1 MDERWSEQKRRQDLD
16 DLNNESAGRD
26 VGRISRFHHDRDP
39 QTIEQK
45 KREREARESALM
57 RMMRDP
63 AYVAAYQ
70 EAWDAID
77 RAQAALDAALL
88 ENAEEAERLAENI
101 REMES
106 RAARLPDG
114 SLIFRAADGSIRG
127 ADGHRLRS
135 DAVPASLIFPLEAPS
150 YEDYAASRDALN
162 SARAHGH
169 DLSRI
174 QTEVIDRAAA
184 RAGSETDP
192 PTPEELRGIRDRMDT
207 VAEHVAARDT
217 AAVFAELDPAPE
229 EPADIQHSD
238 DLILDLPTLR

>member
-63 AYVAAYQ
+63 AYAAAYQ
-70 EAWDAID
+70 AAWDAID
-77 RAQAALDAALL
+77 RAQVALDAALL

-101 REMES
+101 RELES

-114 SLIFRAADGSIRG
+114 SLIFRAVDGSIRG

-150 YEDYAASRDALN
+150 YEDYAASQGALL
-162 SARAHGH
+162 SVRARGH

-174 QTEVIDRAAA
+174 QTEVIDPAAA
-184 RAGSETDP
+184 RAGNETSPLTIEEYGDLASQMSE
-192 PTPEELRGIRDRMDT
+192 L
-207 VAEHVAARDT
+207 A
-217 AAVFAELDPAPE
+217 
-229 EPADIQHSD
+229 D
-238 DLILDLPTLR
+238 DLHEGRIPDLDANQAAAAASPPESAPLIALTELPALD

>member
-63 AYVAAYQ
+63 AYAAAYQ

-88 ENAEEAERLAENI
+88 ENAEEAERLVEI
-101 REMES
+101 VREMES

-114 SLIFRAADGSIRG
+114 SLVFRAADGSIRG

-150 YEDYAASRDALN
+150 YEDYAASQGALL
-162 SARAHGH
+162 SARVRGH
-169 DLSRI
+169 DLSRVHD
-174 QTEVIDRAAA
+174 EVIRPAIDRMND
-184 RAGSETDP
+184 EDNP
-192 PTPEELRGIRDRMDT
+192 PTTEELGQIKDDLHEAVERIADPDWRDQR
-207 VAEHVAARDT
+207 H
-217 AAVFAELDPAPE
+217 E
-229 EPADIQHSD
+229 EPRPIVADSAPPPLFNGP
-238 DLILDLPTLR
+238 DL